1 LAWTVTGVSWLDAG
15 VDRFVVN
22 GSFDE
27 GCREVSRGG
36 RMLSRLQNGR
46 VQTYLSVIAA
56 ALVVLALWLLW
67 GHRG

>member
-1 LAWTVTGVSWLDAG
+1 
-15 VDRFVVN
+15 
-22 GSFDE
+22 
-27 GCREVSRGG
+27 
-36 RMLSRLQNGR
+36 